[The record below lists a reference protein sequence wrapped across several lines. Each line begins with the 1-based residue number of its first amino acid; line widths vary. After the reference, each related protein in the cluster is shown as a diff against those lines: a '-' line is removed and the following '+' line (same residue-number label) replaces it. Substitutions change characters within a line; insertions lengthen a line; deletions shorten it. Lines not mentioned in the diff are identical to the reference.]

1 MLHIRELEKQGVD
14 TSIDIYNT
22 AFRDNRLKH
31 GTSLW
36 MINNVDILTFEEEEG
51 MELVFHDVS
60 CLDHFQLKITAMSGY
75 YTNRM

>member
-31 GTSLW
+31 GTSL
-36 MINNVDILTFEEEEG
+36 
-51 MELVFHDVS
+51 
-60 CLDHFQLKITAMSGY
+60 
-75 YTNRM
+75 